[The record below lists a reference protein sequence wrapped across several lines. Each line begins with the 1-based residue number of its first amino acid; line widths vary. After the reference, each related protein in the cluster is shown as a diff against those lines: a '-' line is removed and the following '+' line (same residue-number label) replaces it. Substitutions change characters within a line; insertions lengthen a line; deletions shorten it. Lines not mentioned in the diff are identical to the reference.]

1 MSVYT
6 VVGEIPKELGKNDF
20 VILKPAFL
28 EEIAKTKNKRGVS
41 RLTTASSLRDIFM
54 LITDKYDPKVNPYH
68 LKLSK
73 YEGIKYESDED
84 LVPLIYRII
93 EDNKLNLIESAV
105 DVAIKN
111 RPHGTEV
118 IYYVTSDLDGVG
130 AFAKN
135 GINAGKLDKKGKKSE
150 NSEYIH
156 TNFGS

>member
-6 VVGEIPKELGKNDF
+6 VVGEVPSTLNKGDF
-20 VILKPAFL
+20 VILKPTFI

-41 RLTTASSLRDIFM
+41 KLTTASSLRDIFM
-54 LITDKYDPKVNPYH
+54 LITEKFDPKVNPYH

-73 YEGIKYESDED
+73 YEGIKYETDQD

-93 EDNKLNLIESAV
+93 DDNKLNLIESAV

-111 RPHGTEV
+111 RPHDTEV
-118 IYYVTSDLDGVG
+118 IFYVTSDLEGVG

-135 GINAGKLDKKGKKSE
+135 GINARKLDKKGKKTE
-150 NSEYIH
+150 NSE
-156 TNFGS
+156 SVV